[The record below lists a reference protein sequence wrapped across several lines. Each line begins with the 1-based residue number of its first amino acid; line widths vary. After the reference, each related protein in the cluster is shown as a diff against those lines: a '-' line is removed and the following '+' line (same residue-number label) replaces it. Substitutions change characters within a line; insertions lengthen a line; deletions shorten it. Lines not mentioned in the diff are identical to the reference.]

1 MGTHLA
7 TERAGLVTLHLTDG
21 APDFYPSENCPT
33 VSAVT
38 FPDHRIRYNHQFREP
53 VRTRLI
59 RYRRL
64 SGRRITFNPFIN
76 REVTESSRLG
86 TKS

>member
-38 FPDHRIRYNHQFREP
+38 FPDHRIRYNHQFQKP
-53 VRTRLI
+53 IRTRLI
-59 RYRRL
+59 RCRQP

-76 REVTESSRLG
+76 REVTESSQIRIE
-86 TKS
+86 S